1 MVSVS
6 IFLFSSCRRDC
17 CCCCCVDVVEMAV
30 EAEPCRGLKSNKYHS
45 EMKLTDNGRYHHR
58 MTKIQLCQA
67 LALLN
72 GGIDVPKAIKDLNK
86 TALTTYFVAQKALY
100 LTTHGA
106 FPFEPAKLFSDDGDS
121 DGGSDHGED
130 GGEDEEDN
138 GGD

>member
-1 MVSVS
+1 
-6 IFLFSSCRRDC
+6 
-17 CCCCCVDVVEMAV
+17 
-30 EAEPCRGLKSNKYHS
+30 
-45 EMKLTDNGRYHHR
+45 

-86 TALTTYFVAQKALY
+86 TALTTYFAAQKALY